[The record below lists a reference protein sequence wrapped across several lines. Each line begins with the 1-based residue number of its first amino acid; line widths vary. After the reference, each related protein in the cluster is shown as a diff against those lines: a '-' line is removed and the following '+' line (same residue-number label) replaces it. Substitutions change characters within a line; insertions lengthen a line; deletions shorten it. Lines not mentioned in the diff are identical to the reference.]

1 MEKTRDKIDWL
12 GIARGITI
20 ILVLTHHTQLV
31 DKSTGECF
39 EFCTTIGNLCVPFR
53 MALFIFISGGL
64 LYLSRICK
72 NWSVKDLYIDKAKRL
87 LIPFVFFVTVYYI
100 MKVVFSGFVKTQSD
114 FTIRFYLESFVY
126 YKEHPSFTLWFLST
140 LSTFMLMYPL
150 FRFLCRK
157 VIYMCGFLVFCI
169 AFYFV
174 DLFEYVPNV
183 FNLAKINL
191 YLVFFF
197 SGIFFFRYNL
207 YKYLDSYIALIASTA
222 VYVLSYY
229 YLGENIIASFS
240 GIFMM
245 CSLSQILARYV
256 PNLFS
261 SFRDNIYQ
269 IYLMSMI
276 FQGFVELVLWKKLF
290 YNEDLVLFFYVLN
303 ILSGIIFPMLVV
315 KVVEKCPVKIVRM
328 CFGLK

>member
-1 MEKTRDKIDWL
+1 MQKRYIWL
-12 GIARGITI
+12 DIARCFAI
-20 ILVLTHHTQLV
+20 ICVIIHHTKLV
-31 DKSTGECF
+31 DLSTGESQYICDF
-39 EFCTTIGNLCVPFR
+39 FDYLILPFFLP
-53 MALFIFISGGL
+53 LFFFLSGEA
-64 LYLSRICK
+64 LYLSRITK
-72 NWSVKDLYIDKAKRL
+72 NWSVKDFYIDKAKRL
-87 LIPFVFFVTVYYI
+87 LVPFAFFVTVYFG
-100 MKVVFSGFVKTQSD
+100 MKMVFSGFVKTQAIFS
-114 FTIRFYLESFVY
+114 FSYYLESFVY
-126 YKEHPSFTLWFLST
+126 YKEHPSFTLWFLAT

-150 FRFLCRK
+150 FRYLCRK
-157 VIYMCGFLVFCI
+157 VTYMCGFLVFCI

-183 FNLAKINL
+183 FNIAELNL

-207 YKYLDSYIALIASTA
+207 YKYLDSYVALIASTA

-245 CSLSQILARYV
+245 CSLSQKLARNV